1 MHQSS
6 YDKMTAFCCSYLES
20 RQAESITIVDL
31 GSHDIN
37 GSYRPIFARPP
48 WRYVGIDLVAGENV
62 DVVLRNPYSWPEIAS
77 RSADVLVSGQTLEH
91 TEFFWETIR
100 EIARVLKPGGLCCI
114 IAPSSGPEHRFPV
127 DCWRFL
133 PDGLRALARYAGL
146 EVLEA
151 QMQQEDL
158 PQYDVESNKWHDSI
172 LIARKT
178 DLDAR
183 H

>member
-77 RSADVLVSGQTLEH
+77 RSADVLVSGQTIPQRWRSVYAQQGA
-91 TEFFWETIR
+91 TVW
-100 EIARVLKPGGLCCI
+100 LCPYF
-114 IAPSSGPEHRFPV
+114 AS
-127 DCWRFL
+127 
-133 PDGLRALARYAGL
+133 ALS
-146 EVLEA
+146 VT
-151 QMQQEDL
+151 M
-158 PQYDVESNKWHDSI
+158 
-172 LIARKT
+172 
-178 DLDAR
+178 
-183 H
+183 